1 MNEKTEYIGDLTCL
15 TLRRAHET
23 PAGKL
28 KLVSYFNDDPCN
40 A

>member
-15 TLRRAHET
+15 TMLRAHET
-23 PAGKL
+23 QAGAL
-28 KLVSYFNDDPCN
+28 KLVSYFNDEPRN